1 MRTDRSIAKGDQ
13 RDYRLSAVVVFI
25 LVILQ
30 SMVCEATAIRGL
42 WFNEPAPVN
51 GTEKYVLPLCIAF
64 PAFILVVLRVQTRRW
79 VESGRMES
87 GLAARIMNSFGIALF
102 MAYIG
107 IFQLAELAFRA
118 R

>member
-1 MRTDRSIAKGDQ
+1 M
-13 RDYRLSAVVVFI
+13 
-25 LVILQ
+25 
-30 SMVCEATAIRGL
+30 
-42 WFNEPAPVN
+42 
-51 GTEKYVLPLCIAF
+51 LPLCIAF

>member
-1 MRTDRSIAKGDQ
+1 MPIDRSNVKEDQ
-13 RDYRLSAVVVFI
+13 RDYRLSAAVFFGF
-25 LVILQ
+25 VILQ
-30 SMVCEATAIRGL
+30 MLVCESSAIRGL
-42 WFNEPAPVN
+42 WLIEPTPDY
-51 GTEKYVLPLCIAF
+51 GPEKFVLPLCIAF
-64 PAFILVVLRVQTRRW
+64 PVFILVVLRVQAKRW
-79 VESGRMES
+79 VANGRMDS